1 MTNMFELAVPM
12 TSTSELVLGIFEN
25 VSLVSEKIESYLRAH
40 QGEEVRFVIRNIN
53 PEEYMQ

>member
-12 TSTSELVLGIFEN
+12 TSTYELVLGIFED
-25 VSLVSEKIESYLRAH
+25 VSLVSEKIESYLREH

-53 PEEYMQ
+53 PEEYMK